1 MPPSA
6 PLRDGGAPVNG
17 MGIVLDA
24 DGIRRAV
31 RRIAH
36 EIVEMNQG
44 VGGLALVGIQ
54 RGGAILA
61 RRIADQIE
69 AIEGARPPVGALD
82 VTLYRDD
89 LVRRG
94 IQPQPQP
101 SDLPNIE
108 GKTVVLVDD
117 VLMTGRTVRAA
128 LDGMNDFG
136 RPRAVRLAVLVDR
149 GHRELPIRADLVG
162 KNIPTSAQDDVRV
175 MLEELDGSDGVV
187 VVSRRVTA

>member
-1 MPPSA
+1 MSPGTA
-6 PLRDGGAPVNG
+6 A
-17 MGIVLDA
+17 GIVLDA

-36 EIVEMNQG
+36 EIVESNQG
-44 VGGLALVGIQ
+44 ASGLALVGIQ
-54 RGGAILA
+54 RGGAVLA

-69 AIEGARPPVGALD
+69 AIEGTRPPVGALD

-89 LVRRG
+89 LAQRG

-162 KNIPTSAQDDVRV
+162 KNIPTAAHDDVRV
-175 MLEELDGSDGVV
+175 MLEELDGSDGVI
-187 VVSRRVTA
+187 VVSGRVTV

>member
-1 MPPSA
+1 VSPA
-6 PLRDGGAPVNG
+6 TGN
-17 MGIVLDA
+17 VLDA

-36 EIVEMNQG
+36 EIVESNQG
-44 VGGLALVGIQ
+44 AGGLVLVGIQ
-54 RGGAILA
+54 RGGAVLA

-69 AIEGARPPVGALD
+69 AIEGTRPPVGALD

-89 LVRRG
+89 LAQRG
-94 IQPQPQP
+94 LQGTPQP
-101 SDLPNIE
+101 SDLPDIE
-108 GKTVVLVDD
+108 GRTVVLVDD

-128 LDGMNDFG
+128 LDGMNDYG

-162 KNIPTSAQDDVRV
+162 KNIPTSAHDDVRV
-175 MLEELDGSDGVV
+175 MLEELDGSDGVI
-187 VVSRRVTA
+187 VVSGRVPA